1 MGDAVVKTDVDKL
14 IELVEQRNEISF
26 DEASKVLNI
35 PFKVIE
41 SLAGLLEE
49 ENVLHIVYK
58 FTTPYIVHG
67 SLEKSREAKK
77 STKEKAKEAVIEAA
91 QEGLMKQEP
100 EVKGEAGSKAKTEA
114 EAGESESIVKTEIE
128 RREEIEAPK
137 EEKEPLLKTLRE
149 EGKDVENL
157 VDDLAGMVEKAK
169 MLAEKGDIEEARE
182 LFLEIKKRKTDL
194 SKEYL
199 ESEKKL
205 KGEIAKLNDYLILG
219 LDKALSTDFS
229 RKHDHLNSQIQKAWG
244 YVKDNKINSLAELK
258 EVEEIYED
266 IRKTYFALP
275 KGFME
280 KRVSI
285 QNQMLEL
292 YRIMIANKKQLLSQ
306 DFATRAQQIQQMINT
321 ASGYVESK
329 SLREAEKFFNEINKN
344 YAQLPEGFLKQKT
357 ELQTQ
362 ILNLYQRLISGR
374 ETFYEGQVQKETQLI
389 DSLLRKAY
397 TAVHNK
403 DIVNARK
410 FYDDTVK
417 EYSKFPKGFLNIRA
431 KFEEQLL
438 ELHRLTSL
446 LENTT
451 LLEKASKT
459 VEDIKHFVESAN
471 SYVDSGEYDFAQAEY
486 DQLVELYNS
495 LPKGLEGS
503 DQLRDD
509 IIELHNRLLP
519 KMLAIS
525 DATESEI
532 KTYNHLMK
540 YIVKIHEHIRKKEF
554 NKIKQAYFDAYK
566 LYHELPLRF
575 LNKKTGVYA
584 ELQRVYQ
591 ELKLYSE
598 AVKLDEYVQNKDYN
612 KLKRSLE
619 YIHKHHPILSQKYAN
634 DRELFDFVKQKY
646 LIYSELLKKYMY
658 GEKEEH
664 KEVKE
669 KLAKMAEKTHIKDV
683 KVPAKAL
690 NIPKEEEMKI
700 KDLDI
705 DVPQQA

>member
-1 MGDAVVKTDVDKL
+1 
-14 IELVEQRNEISF
+14 
-26 DEASKVLNI
+26 
-35 PFKVIE
+35 
-41 SLAGLLEE
+41 
-49 ENVLHIVYK
+49 VYK

-403 DIVNARK
+403 
-410 FYDDTVK
+410 
-417 EYSKFPKGFLNIRA
+417 
-431 KFEEQLL
+431 
-438 ELHRLTSL
+438 
-446 LENTT
+446 
-451 LLEKASKT
+451 
-459 VEDIKHFVESAN
+459 
-471 SYVDSGEYDFAQAEY
+471 
-486 DQLVELYNS
+486 
-495 LPKGLEGS
+495 
-503 DQLRDD
+503 
-509 IIELHNRLLP
+509 
-519 KMLAIS
+519 
-525 DATESEI
+525 
-532 KTYNHLMK
+532 
-540 YIVKIHEHIRKKEF
+540 
-554 NKIKQAYFDAYK
+554 
-566 LYHELPLRF
+566 
-575 LNKKTGVYA
+575 
-584 ELQRVYQ
+584 
-591 ELKLYSE
+591 
-598 AVKLDEYVQNKDYN
+598 
-612 KLKRSLE
+612 
-619 YIHKHHPILSQKYAN
+619 IL
-634 DRELFDFVKQKY
+634 
-646 LIYSELLKKYMY
+646 
-658 GEKEEH
+658 
-664 KEVKE
+664 
-669 KLAKMAEKTHIKDV
+669 
-683 KVPAKAL
+683 
-690 NIPKEEEMKI
+690 
-700 KDLDI
+700 
-705 DVPQQA
+705 